1 MENIVTRDP
10 KRQTAQHTP
19 TARTREQ
26 FSRRDRFLI
35 SVPAGIFLFLL
46 LRLSDYLLSP
56 VQEIFLVIASAGI
69 SILVYVVSKDYLS
82 CAISQ
87 SLGLLFTLIYL
98 LTDADKAGVS
108 IANRFTFQD
117 SFHIGLI
124 WASGLLFTVM
134 LRLFSIE
141 KWDTRKRRG
150 SFLRAFH
157 LSSVVFLMAY
167 AGLLVLLFYFQR
179 SIDPD
184 GERSLNLIPLAGAF
198 EVYWPHILAGEFGQG
213 IFIQFFGN
221 LLIFTPLGFYV
232 NVYFKKMPA
241 YAIILLPILL
251 SGVIEAT
258 QYIFNMGKSDIDDF
272 WMNVLG
278 YWIGFFLYKL
288 LGWIRRLITRGEEK
302 NIC

>member
-1 MENIVTRDP
+1 MNEWY
-10 KRQTAQHTP
+10 
-19 TARTREQ
+19 
-26 FSRRDRFLI
+26 SRRDRFLL

-46 LRLSDYLLSP
+46 LRLSDYMLSP
-56 VQEIFLVIASAGI
+56 AQEIFLVIASAGI
-69 SILVYVVSKDYLS
+69 SILVYVVSKDYVS

-98 LTDADKAGVS
+98 LTDANRADVS
-108 IANRFTFQD
+108 IAHRFTFQD

-134 LRLFSIE
+134 LRLFSRG
-141 KWDTRKRRG
+141 KWDTRKRR
-150 SFLRAFH
+150 STFLRAFH
-157 LSSVVFLMAY
+157 LSSVVFLIAY
-167 AGLLVLLFYFQR
+167 AGLLVLLFFFQR
-179 SIDPD
+179 SIDTD

-198 EVYWPHILAGEFGQG
+198 EVYWPHILAGEFGEG

-221 LLIFTPLGFYV
+221 LFIFTPLGFYL
-232 NVYFKKMPA
+232 NVYFKKIPG

-278 YWIGFFLYKL
+278 YWIGFFLYML